1 MTAADLFKKIDKLV
15 ESYIAA
21 MEKAERAIY
30 MANRTA
36 ILEATRKV
44 WDAAAVAPAKSAEVG
59 NVIYVS
65 RAKAFQYGRMDKL
78 NDLISEEAKKA
89 AIADISNI
97 EVNGVKIYA
106 TQYDG
111 YAWAYSQGYALP
123 ITGGAKVKLVADAL
137 YSDFSG
143 MAFDERVKKNLGVY
157 ADDILGTVTR
167 GLNQGSSYQK
177 IAKELAQ
184 SVDRQ
189 YKSALVVARTE
200 GGRIQSKAYL
210 DSLALLDEVGAEY
223 GKVWDATIDDKTRAD
238 HQQMDGK
245 MADSDGVF
253 HLPDGSTGPA
263 PRMTGSAR
271 NDIQCRCAAV
281 TIINGQKPT
290 ERRIRGEGIV
300 PYETYTERLARGGE
314 IPLRDVKKA
323 RA

>member
-1 MTAADLFKKIDKLV
+1 MTAADLFKKIDELV
-15 ESYIAA
+15 ESYIVA
-21 MEKAERAIY
+21 MERAERAIY
-30 MANRTA
+30 LANRNA
-36 ILEATRKV
+36 ILSATRTV
-44 WDAAAVAPAKSAEVG
+44 WDAAAIAPKKDAEIG
-59 NVIYVS
+59 NVAYVS

-106 TQYDG
+106 AQYDG

-167 GLNQGSSYQK
+167 GLNQGYSYQK

-189 YKSALVVARTE
+189 YKSALTVARTE

-223 GKVWDATIDDKTRAD
+223 GKMWDATIDDKTRSD

-245 MADSDGVF
+245 EADKDGVF
-253 HLPDGSTGPA
+253 HLPDGATGPA

-271 NDIQCRCAAV
+271 DDINCRCSAL

-290 ERRIRGEGIV
+290 ERRVRGEGIV
-300 PYETYTERLARGGE
+300 PYETYTERLERGGG
-314 IPLRDVKKA
+314 IPMRDVKKA

>member
-1 MTAADLFKKIDKLV
+1 MTAADLFKKIDELV
-15 ESYIAA
+15 ESYIVA

-44 WDAAAVAPAKSAEVG
+44 WAAAAVAPAKSAEVG
-59 NVIYVS
+59 NIVYVS
-65 RAKAFQYGRMDKL
+65 RSKAFQYGRMDKL

-89 AIADISNI
+89 AISDISNI

-167 GLNQGSSYQK
+167 GLNQGYSYQK

-189 YKSALVVARTE
+189 YKSALTVARTE
-200 GGRIQSKAYL
+200 GGRIQARAYL

-223 GKVWDATIDDKTRAD
+223 GKMWDATLDDKTRPM
-238 HQQMDGK
+238 HQQMDGE
-245 MADSDGVF
+245 MADKDGIF
-253 HLPDGSTGPA
+253 HLPDGATAPTPHYTGVA
-263 PRMTGSAR
+263 HH
-271 NDIQCRCAAV
+271 DINERCVAV

-290 ERRIRGEGIV
+290 ERRVRGEGIV
-300 PYETYTERLARGGE
+300 PYETYRERLAHGGE
-314 IPLRDVKKA
+314 IPMRDIKKA

>member
-1 MTAADLFKKIDKLV
+1 VTSADLFKKIDELV
-15 ESYIAA
+15 EAYIVS

-59 NVIYVS
+59 NVVYVS
-65 RAKAFQYGRMDKL
+65 RAKAFQYGRIDKL

-97 EVNGVKIYA
+97 EVNGVNIYA

-167 GLNQGSSYQK
+167 GLNQGYSYQK

-189 YKSALVVARTE
+189 YKSALTVARTE
-200 GGRIQSKAYL
+200 GGRIQSRAYL

-223 GKVWDATIDDKTRAD
+223 GKMWDATIDDKTRAM
-238 HQQMDGK
+238 HQQMDGV
-245 MADSDGVF
+245 MADKDGIF
-253 HLPDGSTGPA
+253 HLPDGATCPA
-263 PRMTGSAR
+263 PHYTGVAKH
-271 NDIQCRCAAV
+271 DINERCVAV

-300 PYETYTERLARGGE
+300 PYETYTERLERGGE
-314 IPLRDVKKA
+314 IPMRDVKNA

>member
-1 MTAADLFKKIDKLV
+1 MTAADLFKKIDELV
-15 ESYIAA
+15 ESYILA

-44 WDAAAVAPAKSAEVG
+44 WDAASVAPAKSAEVG
-59 NVIYVS
+59 NIVYVS

-167 GLNQGSSYQK
+167 GLNQGSSYQR

-210 DSLALLDEVGAEY
+210 DGLALLDEVGAEY
-223 GKVWDATIDDKTRAD
+223 GKMWDATIDDKTRAM
-238 HQQMDGK
+238 HQQMDGV
-245 MADSDGVF
+245 MADKDGVF
-253 HLPDGSTGPA
+253 HLPDGATCPA
-263 PRMTGSAR
+263 PHYTGVAHH
-271 NDIQCRCAAV
+271 DIHERCMAV

-290 ERRIRGEGIV
+290 ERRIRNEGV
-300 PYETYTERLARGGE
+300 VSYETYTERLARGGE

>member
-1 MTAADLFKKIDKLV
+1 MTSADLFKKIDELV
-15 ESYIAA
+15 EAYIVS

-59 NVIYVS
+59 NVVYVS
-65 RAKAFQYGRMDKL
+65 RAKAFQYGRIDKL

-97 EVNGVKIYA
+97 EVNGVNIYA

-167 GLNQGSSYQK
+167 GLNQGYSYQK

-189 YKSALVVARTE
+189 YKSALTVARTE
-200 GGRIQSKAYL
+200 GGRIQSRAYL

-223 GKVWDATIDDKTRAD
+223 GKMWDATIDDKTRAM
-238 HQQMDGK
+238 HQQMDGV
-245 MADSDGVF
+245 MADKDGIF
-253 HLPDGSTGPA
+253 HLPDGATCPA
-263 PRMTGSAR
+263 PHYTGVAKH
-271 NDIQCRCAAV
+271 DINERCVAV

-300 PYETYTERLARGGE
+300 PYETYTERLERGGE
-314 IPLRDVKKA
+314 IPMRDVKNA